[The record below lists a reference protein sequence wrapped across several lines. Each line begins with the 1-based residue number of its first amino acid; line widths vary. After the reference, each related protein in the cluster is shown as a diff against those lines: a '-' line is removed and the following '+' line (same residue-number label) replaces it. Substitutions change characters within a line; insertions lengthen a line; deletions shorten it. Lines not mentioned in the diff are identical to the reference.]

1 VEETTLFI
9 IQKKV
14 GWRVE
19 KLLTKF
25 VDDFEAVDDDRV
37 EVGKDIGRYHGS
49 SLAQQPVHSFQ
60 LLLIDQKMKG
70 TCHDMSEY
78 I

>member
-1 VEETTLFI
+1 MVEETTLFI

-14 GWRVE
+14 CWRVE

-37 EVGKDIGRYHGS
+37 EVGKDIRKIS
-49 SLAQQPVHSFQ
+49 RVKLSATNRSLFPV
-60 LLLIDQKMKG
+60 
-70 TCHDMSEY
+70 TVN
-78 I
+78 

>member
-1 VEETTLFI
+1 MVEETTLFI

-14 GWRVE
+14 CWRVE

-25 VDDFEAVDDDRV
+25 VDDFEAVVDDDRV

-49 SLAQQPVHSFQ
+49 SLAHKPFTLSSYSE
-60 LLLIDQKMKG
+60 LIKR
-70 TCHDMSEY
+70 
-78 I
+78 

>member
-14 GWRVE
+14 CWRVE

-37 EVGKDIGRYHGS
+37 EVGKDIRKIS
-49 SLAQQPVHSFQ
+49 RVKLSATNRSLFPV
-60 LLLIDQKMKG
+60 
-70 TCHDMSEY
+70 TVN
-78 I
+78 

>member
-1 VEETTLFI
+1 VVEETTLFI

-14 GWRVE
+14 CWRVE

-37 EVGKDIGRYHGS
+37 EVGKDIRKIS
-49 SLAQQPVHSFQ
+49 RVKLSATNRSLFPV
-60 LLLIDQKMKG
+60 
-70 TCHDMSEY
+70 TVN
-78 I
+78 